1 MDNTD
6 MTCEHRC
13 DRDNRLKKGKSSF
26 WMQDSDLV
34 FRELDLQSGDF
45 FLDLGCGPGDYSI
58 VASPVIGNSG
68 RVYALDRNPDSIAD
82 LRGKVVSEG
91 LKNITAEVCDI
102 SGPLP
107 VKDGSVDICFLSTVL
122 HSLNLAD
129 VEEALFSEIRRV
141 LKPSGRVAIIE
152 CKKEVQ
158 PCGPPIDMRISPEEL
173 EETITQ
179 YGFEKK
185 SLNDLGYNCLIL
197 FKKASE
203 ILPDHCGQKCEG
215 IVLRPVGVIK
225 NRIDKPFL
233 VADGNGLKIDGD
245 LEDALEK
252 IDETLEE
259 VSNIII
265 DESLADILEGIE
277 EYSHLIILYWAHK
290 VPEDGRSLA
299 KVHPMGREDITEKGI
314 FCTCSPARPNPVLMT
329 VVRLKGR
336 KANVLE
342 VFGLDAVDGSPV
354 IDIKPYVKD
363 FYPQEGVRIPVWM
376 QQLQDEVGKVK
387 VRNKT

>member
-1 MDNTD
+1 MDKSDIN
-6 MTCEHRC
+6 CEHRC
-13 DRDNRLKKGKSSF
+13 DRHDQHKKGKSSF

-34 FRELDLQSGDF
+34 FRKLDLQSGDF

-58 VASPVIGNSG
+58 RASQIIGNSG

-82 LRGKVVSEG
+82 LRNKVVSEG

-129 VEEALFSEIRRV
+129 VEETLFSEIRRV

-173 EETITQ
+173 EGIITQ
-179 YGFEKK
+179 YGFERI
-185 SLNDLGYNCLIL
+185 SLTDLGYNYLIQ
-197 FKKASE
+197 FEKAPE
-203 ILPDHCGQKCEG
+203 ILPDQCGQTSG
-215 IVLRPVGVIK
+215 DIVLRPVGVIK
-225 NRIDKPFL
+225 NRIVKPFL
-233 VADGNGLKIDGD
+233 VADGNGLQMQGD
-245 LEDALEK
+245 LEDALGKSGEM
-252 IDETLEE
+252 LEE

-265 DESLADILEGIE
+265 DESLAEILEGID

-290 VPEDGRSLA
+290 VPEDGRSLT
-299 KVHPMGREDITEKGI
+299 KVHPMGRESISKKGI
-314 FCTCSPARPNPVLMT
+314 FSTCSPARPNPVLMT
-329 VVRLKGR
+329 VVRLKER
-336 KANVLE
+336 KSNVLE
-342 VFGLDAVDGSPV
+342 VFGLEAVDGSPV
-354 IDIKPYVKD
+354 VDIKPYVKD
-363 FYPQEGVRIPVWM
+363 FYPQEEVRIPVWM
-376 QQLQDEVGKVK
+376 RQLQDEVGKVK
-387 VRNKT
+387 SRNQM